1 MNATRTAATALAV
14 TLAIQVFTSL
24 AGTATAVLA
33 PAIALDAGV
42 APALV
47 GVFVGL
53 VYSGAMAAS
62 LLSGR
67 AIERLGPIRV
77 SQICVL
83 LCAGGLAL
91 VPLATGTAAA
101 IAALA
106 FGAVVIGFG
115 YGPITPASSQVLAHT
130 APPERMALTF
140 SIKQTGVPAGAAL
153 AGATLPALALSF
165 GWRPALFAV
174 VAIGVVIALI
184 SEPSR
189 AALDTA
195 SRDADA
201 PRSGGSIVGPLRL
214 VLADRTLRELAF
226 VSFGYAATQ
235 VSLTSF
241 LVVYLADGLGHSLV
255 AAGLALT
262 VATIGGVVG
271 RVAWGALADRLE
283 SPRRVLAGLG
293 IAAAV
298 AAFATAS
305 FGTGWPWPWVLVV
318 CAAFGATAIGWN
330 GVQLSE
336 LARHAP
342 PGKAGAIT
350 GGAGVITFAGVV
362 IGPPT
367 FAMLA
372 SITGSYRIGFAAIGV
387 ASLACGLWLLESG
400 GKRALTDSNGPT
412 IG

>member
-1 MNATRTAATALAV
+1 MNARRTAATALAV

-101 IAALA
+101 IVALA
-106 FGAVVIGFG
+106 VGAVVIGFG

-184 SEPSR
+184 AEPSR

-195 SRDADA
+195 SRDAGA

-262 VATIGGVVG
+262 AATIGGVVG

-283 SPRRVLAGLG
+283 APRRVLAGLG

-305 FGTGWPWPWVLVV
+305 FDTGWPWPWVLVV

-330 GVQLSE
+330 GVQLAE

-372 SITGSYRIGFAAIGV
+372 SIAGSYRIGFVAIGL
-387 ASLACGLWLLESG
+387 ASLACGLWLLVSG

-412 IG
+412 NG

>member
-1 MNATRTAATALAV
+1 MTGRGTAAVALAV

-33 PAIALDAGV
+33 PAIARDAGV

-53 VYSGAMAAS
+53 VYCGAMAAS
-62 LLSGR
+62 LMSGR

-91 VPLATGTAAA
+91 VPLATGTAGAA
-101 IAALA
+101 AALVG
-106 FGAVVIGFG
+106 GALVIGLG
-115 YGPITPASSQVLAHT
+115 YGPITPASSQVLART
-130 APPERMALTF
+130 APPGRMALTF

-153 AGATLPALALSF
+153 AGATLPALALTF
-165 GWRPALFAV
+165 GWRPALYAV
-174 VAIGVVIALI
+174 VAIGVVIALAA
-184 SEPSR
+184 EPSR
-189 AALDTA
+189 KALDTA
-195 SRDADA
+195 ARDPDA
-201 PRSGGSIVGPLRL
+201 PRARGGIVGPLRR
-214 VLADRTLRELAF
+214 VLADRTLRELAL

-241 LVVYLADGLGHSLV
+241 LVVYLVDGLGHSLV

-271 RVAWGALADRLE
+271 RVVWGALADRLAA
-283 SPRRVLAGLG
+283 PREVLAGLG
-293 IAAAV
+293 IAAAL
-298 AAFATAS
+298 AAFTTAS
-305 FGTGWPWPWVLVV
+305 FGADWPWPLVV
-318 CAAFGATAIGWN
+318 AVGAAFGATAIGWN
-330 GVQLSE
+330 GVQLAE

-342 PGKAGAIT
+342 PGQAGAIT

-362 IGPPT
+362 VGPPS
-367 FAMLA
+367 FALLA
-372 SITGSYRIGFAAIGV
+372 SIAGSYRAGFAAIGIV
-387 ASLACGLWLLESG
+387 SLGCGLWLLRSG
-400 GKRALTDSNGPT
+400 RERALTDLS
-412 IG
+412 

>member
-1 MNATRTAATALAV
+1 MNPRRTAAVALAV
-14 TLAIQVFTSL
+14 TLSIQVFTSL

-33 PAIALDAGV
+33 PAVARDAGV

-62 LLSGR
+62 LLSGH

-77 SQICVL
+77 SQLCVL

-91 VPLATGTAAA
+91 VPLATGSAVS
-101 IAALA
+101 IAALVV
-106 FGAVVIGFG
+106 GAVVIGLG
-115 YGPITPASSQVLAHT
+115 YGPITPASSQVLART
-130 APPERMALTF
+130 APPGRMALTF

-153 AGATLPALALSF
+153 AGATLPALALSL
-165 GWRPALFAV
+165 GWRPALFTV
-174 VAIGVVIALI
+174 VSIGIVIALLA
-184 SEPSR
+184 EPAR
-189 AALDTA
+189 AGLDA
-195 SRDADA
+195 AARDPDA
-201 PRSGGSIVGPLRL
+201 PRPGGGIAGPLRL
-214 VLADRTLRELAF
+214 VLADRTLRELAL

-255 AAGLALT
+255 AAGLALSA
-262 VATIGGVVG
+262 ATLGGVVG
-271 RVAWGALADRLE
+271 RVAWGALADRLAAL
-283 SPRRVLAGLG
+283 RKVLAGLG
-293 IAAAV
+293 IAAAL

-305 FGTGWPWPWVLVV
+305 FGAGWPWPAMVAV

-330 GVQLSE
+330 GVQLAE

-362 IGPPT
+362 VGPPT
-367 FAMLA
+367 FAILA
-372 SITGSYRIGFAAIGV
+372 SIAGSYRIGFVAIGLV
-387 ASLACGLWLLESG
+387 SLGCGLWLLAPRR
-400 GKRALTDSNGPT
+400 KQALTDLEGPAVR
-412 IG
+412 

>member
-1 MNATRTAATALAV
+1 MSGRRTAAVALAV

-33 PAIALDAGV
+33 PAIARDAGV
-42 APALV
+42 APTLV

-53 VYSGAMAAS
+53 VYCGAMAAS
-62 LLSGR
+62 LMSGR

-91 VPLATGTAAA
+91 VPLATGTAGAA
-101 IAALA
+101 AALVV
-106 FGAVVIGFG
+106 GALVIGLG
-115 YGPITPASSQVLAHT
+115 YGPITPASSQVLART

-165 GWRPALFAV
+165 GWRPALYAV
-174 VAIGVVIALI
+174 VAIGLVIALAA
-184 SEPSR
+184 EPSR
-189 AALDTA
+189 VALDTA
-195 SRDADA
+195 ARDADA
-201 PRSGGSIVGPLRL
+201 PRSRSGIVGPLRL

-241 LVVYLADGLGHSLV
+241 LVVYLVDGLGHSLV

-271 RVAWGALADRLE
+271 RVVWGALADRLAA
-283 SPRRVLAGLG
+283 PRAVLAGLG
-293 IAAAV
+293 VAAAL
-298 AAFATAS
+298 AAFATAA
-305 FGTGWPWPWVLVV
+305 FGADWPWPLVV
-318 CAAFGATAIGWN
+318 AVGGAFGATAIGWN
-330 GVQLSE
+330 GVQLAE

-342 PGKAGAIT
+342 PGRAGTIT

-362 IGPPT
+362 VGPPS
-367 FAMLA
+367 FALLA
-372 SITGSYRIGFAAIGV
+372 SIAGSYRVGFVAIGIV
-387 ASLACGLWLLESG
+387 SLGCGLWLLWSG
-400 GKRALTDSNGPT
+400 RERALTDLS
-412 IG
+412 

>member
-1 MNATRTAATALAV
+1 MNGRRTAAAALAV

-42 APALV
+42 APTLV

-53 VYSGAMAAS
+53 VYCGAMAAS
-62 LLSGR
+62 LMSGR

-91 VPLATGTAAA
+91 VPLATGTSGAAA
-101 IAALA
+101 ALVV
-106 FGAVVIGFG
+106 GALVIGLG
-115 YGPITPASSQVLAHT
+115 YGPITPASSQVLART
-130 APPERMALTF
+130 APPGRMALTF

-153 AGATLPALALSF
+153 AGATLPALALTF
-165 GWRPALFAV
+165 GWRPALYAV
-174 VAIGVVIALI
+174 VAIGVVIALAA
-184 SEPSR
+184 EPSR
-189 AALDTA
+189 VALDTA
-195 SRDADA
+195 ARDGEA
-201 PRSGGSIVGPLRL
+201 PRPRGGIAGPLRL
-214 VLADRTLRELAF
+214 VLADRSLRELAF

-241 LVVYLADGLGHSLV
+241 LVVYLVDGLGHSLV

-271 RVAWGALADRLE
+271 RVAWGALADRLAA
-283 SPRRVLAGLG
+283 PRAVLAGLG
-293 IAAAV
+293 IAAAL
-298 AAFATAS
+298 AAFATAG
-305 FGTGWPWPWVLVV
+305 FGADWPWPLVV
-318 CAAFGATAIGWN
+318 AVGGAFGATAIGWN
-330 GVQLSE
+330 GVQLAE

-342 PGKAGAIT
+342 PGRAGAIT

-362 IGPPT
+362 VGPPS
-367 FAMLA
+367 FALLA
-372 SITGSYRIGFAAIGV
+372 WIAGSYRAGFAAIGFV
-387 ASLACGLWLLESG
+387 SLGCGLWLLWSG
-400 GKRALTDSNGPT
+400 RERALTDQS
-412 IG
+412 